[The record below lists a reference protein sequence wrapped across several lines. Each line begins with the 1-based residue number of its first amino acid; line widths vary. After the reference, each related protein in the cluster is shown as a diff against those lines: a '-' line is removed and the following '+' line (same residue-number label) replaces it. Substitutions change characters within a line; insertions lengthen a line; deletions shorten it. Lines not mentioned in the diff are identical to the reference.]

1 MTDRFEPAAAGLLL
15 ALQRGLPLE
24 PRPFAALAAQL
35 DLTEDEVLEQAAAF
49 VRAGLVRRFGAVFD
63 ARGLGYDS
71 TLCAVDVPEADV
83 ERVAALLQPHTGI
96 THCYQRAGAPA
107 LWFTLT
113 APADALA
120 GDIAAAARRVAPWAL
135 LNLPTRRTFKI
146 GVVLDVRRQPEPA
159 PTPAAGPSRPADSR
173 GAPRIFSER
182 ERELVRR
189 LQADI
194 PLTAEPWT
202 ALAGELHFKTD
213 ALLTLLNA
221 WQQAGI
227 LRRVGLVPYHRELGF
242 AVNGMCV
249 WRADPQGLEAAGRV
263 LAAAPEVT
271 HCYERVMNPG
281 FPFNL
286 FAMLHAATL
295 PAAEAALAHLTA
307 AAGLSGG
314 RMLVSVREFKK
325 TSPRFFTEES
335 LKPDSPAENAS
346 RT

>member
-1 MTDRFEPAAAGLLL
+1 MTDRFDTREAGLLL
-15 ALQRGLPLE
+15 ALQRGLPLV

-35 DLTEDEVLEQAAAF
+35 DLTEDAVLEQAAAF

-83 ERVAALLQPHTGI
+83 ERAAALLQPHPGI

-120 GDIAAAARRVAPWAL
+120 DEIEAATRLMAPWPL
-135 LNLPTRRTFKI
+135 MNLPTRRTFKI
-146 GVVLDVRRQPEPA
+146 GVVLDVRRQAEPV
-159 PTPAAGPSRPADSR
+159 PTPAVGPSRPADNR
-173 GAPRIFSER
+173 GAPRTFSER

-194 PLTAEPWT
+194 PLTAEPFA
-202 ALAGELHFKTD
+202 ALASELRFD
-213 ALLTLLNA
+213 SEALLTLLNA

-249 WRADPQGLEAAGRV
+249 WKADTLHLEAAGRV
-263 LAAAPEVT
+263 LASAPEVT
-271 HCYERVMNPG
+271 HCYERVMQPG

-295 PAAEAALAHLTA
+295 SAAEAALARLTA

-325 TSPRFFTEES
+325 TSPHFFTEES
-335 LKPDSPAENAS
+335 RGFPES
-346 RT
+346 